1 MSTFKVNLEQGKM
14 SESEVRAKLEKAA
27 ATARNIAA
35 QKGKGD
41 VSQDAMRRQMEKHA
55 EQDKKEGKI

>member
-1 MSTFKVNLEQGKM
+1 M